1 MRIDQSKAW
10 WLQRADFERGETIG
24 AGGGPVDQQA
34 RLTGSLTPAE
44 IAAAQAATV
53 PSDIDQS
60 RALAEFTRAA
70 GLAGDLPDEWLD
82 AVRTAEVPSVEPV
95 AKGAEQE

>member
-1 MRIDQSKAW
+1 VRIDQSKGW

-24 AGGGPVDQQA
+24 AGGAPVNQQA
-34 RLTGSLTPAE
+34 HLTGSLTPAE

-60 RALAEFTRAA
+60 HALAEFTRKT
-70 GLAGDLPDEWLD
+70 GLAADLSDEWLK

-95 AKGAEQE
+95 AKGSEQE